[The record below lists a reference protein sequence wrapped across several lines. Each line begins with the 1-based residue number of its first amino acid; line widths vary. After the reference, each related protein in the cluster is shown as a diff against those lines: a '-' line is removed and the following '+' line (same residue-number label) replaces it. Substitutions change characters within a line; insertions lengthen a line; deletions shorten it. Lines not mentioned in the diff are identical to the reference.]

1 MELQARENNH
11 YLHKYGVPPGI
22 SYKTKYLYLF
32 FYQLRY
38 GNYNNSQT
46 TWKLSKPKYQTQTT
60 LEHIK

>member
-32 FYQLRY
+32 CLSA
-38 GNYNNSQT
+38 GL
-46 TWKLSKPKYQTQTT
+46 WKLSKPKYQTQTT
-60 LEHIK
+60 LEQSK